1 MLTATSMYFGGDII
15 SAADCNYD
23 SYRELGLKCPLC
35 SEAVYL
41 VRSFHRD
48 RAGKTQFVKAQFRH
62 YPGSKFGDDCELRVL
77 SKEGREK
84 IEAIR
89 IERRNQRLEL
99 YNNHLWEMFAAD
111 RNISRQHLVA
121 AAKWYGNKK
130 VEKKSKEWHKLFRE
144 LVDDGSI
151 YEIATLPFEH
161 NVTSE
166 IRHVASFTSA
176 QKEEVK
182 KQFAWFLGTDRRYQQ
197 VVTHEVV
204 EFLGTRTSGY
214 CWLKFC
220 KAALMMC
227 RAFGHP
233 PEPFSICCAIA
244 GAIAGT
250 HWQEQ
255 IEKYLAAL
263 PED

>member
-1 MLTATSMYFGGDII
+1 MLSAVSMYFGGDIV
-15 SAADCNYD
+15 SAADCDYD
-23 SYRELGLKCPLC
+23 SSRELGLKCPLC

-41 VRSFHRD
+41 VRSFQRD
-48 RAGKTQFVKAQFRH
+48 RGGKTQLVKAQFRH

-111 RNISRQHLVA
+111 RNISRQHLIA
-121 AAKWYGNKK
+121 ISKWYGSKK
-130 VEKKSKEWHKLFRE
+130 LEKDARKWHKLFRD
-144 LVDDGSI
+144 LIDDGSI
-151 YEIATLPFEH
+151 YEMSAFYLDEILTGELDPLVEGL
-161 NVTSE
+161 TPSE
-166 IRHVASFTSA
+166 QEDVQRQIMWFQEVDRQH
-176 QKEEVK
+176 QK
-182 KQFAWFLGTDRRYQQ
+182 
-197 VVTHEVV
+197 VVVHEII

-214 CWLKFC
+214 AWLKIC
-220 KAALMMC
+220 KATLATFWSSDL
-227 RAFGHP
+227 P
-233 PEPFSICCAIA
+233 LPEPFVTCHAIA

-255 IEKYLAAL
+255 IEKHLVI
-263 PED
+263 